1 MSKAILFSKR
11 GCTPCSNV
19 KKFILTETE
28 LEFIEYDVEKDADK
42 ASEYDIMSVPT
53 LIIGDKRTTGFKPH
67 EIMQLINESQIL

>member
-67 EIMQLINESQIL
+67 EIMQLINES